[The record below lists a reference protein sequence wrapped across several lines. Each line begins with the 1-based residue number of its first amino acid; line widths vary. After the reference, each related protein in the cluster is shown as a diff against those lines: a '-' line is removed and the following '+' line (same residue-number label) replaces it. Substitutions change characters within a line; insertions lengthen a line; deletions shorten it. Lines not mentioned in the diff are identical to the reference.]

1 MMISATSFVS
11 NTTCICFVNI
21 ILFNDTDDGNRQS
34 FSLVNFDIKTHC
46 GKLIVGPQETIVDRS
61 MPMKGL
67 KLFFGSAR
75 ESIWRDAR
83 SACGALYSCLNGYND
98 ANAVHKRLRAD
109 LGEANYEFLSSQQV
123 LADDETTPI
132 TYLVA
137 AAIVAIRGMLNTAK
151 ALTVEMDER
160 GVGSC
165 TASVTINSPVVGEP
179 DWVLYLARST
189 VFQGAITVQGLGTDA
204 RLYSASVSDDDLV
217 TLYYAGRRPDEYQVC
232 KFDASS
238 LSW

>member
-1 MMISATSFVS
+1 
-11 NTTCICFVNI
+11 
-21 ILFNDTDDGNRQS
+21 
-34 FSLVNFDIKTHC
+34 
-46 GKLIVGPQETIVDRS
+46 VGPQETIVDRLT
-61 MPMKGL
+61 PMIGL
-67 KLFFGSAR
+67 RLFFGSAR

-83 SACGALYSCLNGYND
+83 SACGALYGCLNGYND

-109 LGEANYEFLSSQQV
+109 LGEANYEFLSSHQV
-123 LADDETTPI
+123 LADDKTTPI

-165 TASVTINSPVVGEP
+165 TASVTINSAVVGEP

-189 VFQGAITVQGLGTDA
+189 VFQGVVTVQGLGTDA
-204 RLYSASVSDDDLV
+204 RKYTASISEDDLI
-217 TLYYAGRRPDEYQVC
+217 TLHYAGRRIDEYPVC
-232 KFDASS
+232 KFDPVN